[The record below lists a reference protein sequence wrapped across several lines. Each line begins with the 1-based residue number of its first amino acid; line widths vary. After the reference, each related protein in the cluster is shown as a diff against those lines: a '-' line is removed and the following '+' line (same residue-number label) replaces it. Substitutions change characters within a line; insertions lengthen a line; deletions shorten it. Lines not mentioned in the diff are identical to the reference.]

1 MRKKWSVVLLLIC
14 AFMLAIGGSV
24 SAVGFDD
31 LKDEAGKDKIE
42 ALKEKG
48 LLQGISDRKFGPK
61 KQLTNAE
68 GIALIVKGLGL
79 NIDNIRFIKAPL
91 ASDYYTKVPDKAWYA
106 GAFVI
111 AQYKGLEVPQD
122 IDPGKM
128 MTREQF
134 ANYLYKALITKI
146 DLVTTEQFIV
156 LKDDKDVDSNY
167 MNAIQKLLIIQVASL
182 DKNEKFY
189 PKKVITRYEAAVMLA
204 NTIEYLDNQQVSE
217 PTSDIVTLNVNK
229 VDSEVNKITI
239 SRGKKPTGG
248 YSIAIDRIDFSGDQA
263 IIYYSTQNP
272 APGTIVTQA
281 ITEPKAV
288 TFISTKYKP
297 VLQKI
302 ENVPLQPTGTTN

>member
-1 MRKKWSVVLLLIC
+1 MKKRWSIVLLLIC
-14 AFMLAIGGSV
+14 AFMLALGGSV

-48 LLQGISDRKFGPK
+48 LLQGIADRKFGPK

-79 NIDNIRFIKAPL
+79 NIDNIRFIKEPL
-91 ASDYYTKVPDKAWYA
+91 ASDYYTNISDKAWYA
-106 GAFVI
+106 QAFVI
-111 AQYKGLEVPQD
+111 AQYNGMEVPKD
-122 IDPGKM
+122 VNPGKI

-146 DLVTTEQFIV
+146 DLVTTEQFII
-156 LKDDKDVDSNY
+156 LKDEKDVDSNY

-182 DKNEKFY
+182 DDNGKFY
-189 PKKVITRYEAAVMLA
+189 PKKAITRYEAAVMLA
-204 NTIEYLDNQQVSE
+204 NTVEYLDNQK
-217 PTSDIVTLNVNK
+217 PSDPGSDVVTLNVKK
-229 VDSEVNKITI
+229 VDSDVNKITI

-248 YSIAIDRIDFSGDQA
+248 YSITIDRIDFSGDQA

-288 TFISTKYKP
+288 TYVSTKYKP
-297 VLQKI
+297 VLQKT
-302 ENVPLQPTGTTN
+302 ENIPLQPTGTTN